1 MKNTDKNVS
10 EIKLYTLEE
19 LTDMLNVTVYTLRNY
34 VKSGKLKAAKIG
46 GKWRVSEENLKKFVN
61 GDGRAQKRQRCR
73 ISFIGNRQI

>member
-1 MKNTDKNVS
+1 MKTTDKNVS

-61 GDGRAQKRQRCR
+61 GD
-73 ISFIGNRQI
+73 

>member
-46 GKWRVSEENLKKFVN
+46 GKGRVSEENLKKFVN
-61 GDGRAQKRQRCR
+61 GD
-73 ISFIGNRQI
+73 

>member
-10 EIKLYTLEE
+10 DIKLYTLEE

-46 GKWRVSEENLKKFVN
+46 GKWRVSEDNLKKFIN
-61 GDGRAQKRQRCR
+61 GD
-73 ISFIGNRQI
+73 

>member
-61 GDGRAQKRQRCR
+61 GD
-73 ISFIGNRQI
+73 

>member
-1 MKNTDKNVS
+1 MKNIDKNVS

-61 GDGRAQKRQRCR
+61 GD
-73 ISFIGNRQI
+73 

>member
-1 MKNTDKNVS
+1 MKPTPINIKNKRASFDYEFIDTDKNVS

-61 GDGRAQKRQRCR
+61 GD
-73 ISFIGNRQI
+73 

>member
-1 MKNTDKNVS
+1 MRTTDKNVS

-61 GDGRAQKRQRCR
+61 GD
-73 ISFIGNRQI
+73 

>member
-19 LTDMLNVTVYTLRNY
+19 LTDLLNVTVYTLRNY

-61 GDGRAQKRQRCR
+61 GD
-73 ISFIGNRQI
+73 